1 MHGTTLQRWEQGLQW
16 AARAQDR
23 NQWRNQTLGEVS
35 PRGVAAHQDDR
46 RVEEQPW
53 YHQRCSCR
61 QDLPER
67 AVGFRGEYKRDT
79 ASSPDGLPSAT
90 AHSQLSKTKSELLAC
105 ILQLCIKT
113 RCKRLQDG
121 EAHLLWNDQ
130 YKWTARISSE
140 EIDIPTPLEMASQ
153 INRDIS
159 RASPA
164 RGFHRQTDAPFMPP
178 CEKAAI
184 LIAKKLVTHHN
195 TDLDDHNL
203 PSIAAAI
210 LPPQPFPSA
219 KLTADETVVWHTQ
232 QSTHPKG
239 APGGSGQR
247 KRHLLTLTSTLPLL
261 VQWLTALHRHTSSR
275 PLTPAS

>member
-1 MHGTTLQRWEQGLQW
+1 MLLQTRLT
-16 AARAQDR
+16 RACCWFQ
-23 NQWRNQTLGEVS
+23 
-35 PRGVAAHQDDR
+35 R
-46 RVEEQPW
+46 RVQK
-53 YHQRCSCR
+53 S
-61 QDLPER
+61 
-67 AVGFRGEYKRDT
+67 
-79 ASSPDGLPSAT
+79 DGLPSAT

>member
-1 MHGTTLQRWEQGLQW
+1 MLLQTRLT
-16 AARAQDR
+16 RACCWFQ
-23 NQWRNQTLGEVS
+23 
-35 PRGVAAHQDDR
+35 R
-46 RVEEQPW
+46 RVQK
-53 YHQRCSCR
+53 SS
-61 QDLPER
+61 
-67 AVGFRGEYKRDT
+67 T